1 MCKDASLQLC
11 VPSLDGL
18 GEKLEKLKKLST
30 QLYELVDE
38 IEGQCH
44 RTQIIVKQ
52 SPAATDDRNT

>member
-1 MCKDASLQLC
+1 MSKDASLQVS

-18 GEKLEKLKKLST
+18 GEKLEELKKLGT
-30 QLYELVDE
+30 QLYELADK
-38 IEGQCH
+38 IESQCH